1 MRFLFLLLPAVLCF
15 AHEADLP
22 TQLARVQQLPT
33 EQVRSLQA
41 KLAVDA
47 VHGDRKAYYELYLD
61 YVLASRQRNE
71 DPKGTK
77 ALVDRSL
84 TAHEASRDPET
95 QALVGAMLG
104 LKIGFSPMSG
114 MTLSPRA
121 MQLFNEA
128 LAQRPTSP
136 RITLLKAIHV
146 LHMPAF
152 VGGGAKAALP
162 LMETAVQLST
172 KEVPSADPWTPTW
185 GRIECL
191 GWLAYTQVENDQVAE
206 AQKTAD
212 QVLVLDPGNGFI
224 THMVLPRL
232 QAKGK

>member
-1 MRFLFLLLPAVLCF
+1 V
-15 AHEADLP
+15 E
-22 TQLARVQQLPT
+22 
-33 EQVRSLQA
+33 RSLA
-41 KLAVDA
+41 
-47 VHGDRKAYYELYLD
+47 
-61 YVLASRQRNE
+61 
-71 DPKGTK
+71 
-77 ALVDRSL
+77 
-84 TAHEASRDPET
+84 AHEASQDPET

-128 LAQRPTSP
+128 LAQRPASP

-162 LMETAVQLST
+162 LMERAVQLAA
-172 KEVPSADPWTPTW
+172 KEAPSAEPWTPTW
-185 GRIECL
+185 GRIEGL
-191 GWLAYTQVENDQVAE
+191 GWLAYTQVENDQKAE

-212 QVLVLDPGNGFI
+212 QVLALDPGNGFI
-224 THMVLPRL
+224 ARMVLPRL
-232 QAKGK
+232 QVQGK

>member
-1 MRFLFLLLPAVLCF
+1 MRYLFLLLPAVFCF
-15 AHEADLP
+15 ARETDLP
-22 TQLARVQQLPT
+22 TQLTRVQQLPT

-41 KLAVDA
+41 KLAA
-47 VHGDRKAYYELYLD
+47 EAIPAEKKAYYELYLD

-71 DPKGTK
+71 DPKGTR
-77 ALVDRSL
+77 ALVERSL
-84 TAHEASRDPET
+84 AAHEASRDPET

-104 LKIGFSPMSG
+104 LKIGFAPMSG

-128 LAQRPTSP
+128 LAQRPASP

-162 LMETAVQLST
+162 LMERAVQLAT
-172 KEVPSADPWTPTW
+172 KEAPSVELWTPTW

-191 GWLAYTQVENDQVAE
+191 GWLAYTQVENAQIAE
-206 AQKTAD
+206 ARKTVD
-212 QVLVLDPGNGFI
+212 QVLALDPGNGFVV
-224 THMVLPRL
+224 HMVLPHL